1 MVIKKKVVVLL
12 SAASGLL
19 LVLCA
24 APRPSA
30 QDDAS
35 NFRVNVVLVQ
45 LNVAVTD
52 RKGNYVPGLRPQD
65 FTVTEDRIPQK
76 IATFEEGNGAT
87 TEVDVSA
94 INSETELAPLNWDS
108 LAIVSTIALVDET
121 RPREAN
127 LSSALRIFVLQEAKA
142 NSAREAQG

>member
-94 INSETELAPLNWDS
+94 NPSGPGQPPAGQPGS
-108 LAIVSTIALVDET
+108 SPTIAQVAG
-121 RPREAN
+121 AN
-127 LSSALRIFVLQEAKA
+127 VFILFDTSNYMYRGFVF
-142 NSAREAQG
+142 AQDAITQFVR